1 MKKLL
6 LSLLAIALVLPA
18 CTTPGKKTAIG
29 AGVGAG
35 TGAALGAAIGSVSG
49 KAGKGALIG
58 AAVGAAVGG
67 TIGNRLDK
75 QTKEL
80 AAVADAKR
88 TDEGILVSMKS
99 DILFDTGKSVLKAD
113 AVAQLNQVGD
123 ILAKYPD
130 DRITVIGHTDSTGS
144 ASINQALS
152 EQRANAVKLQLLAR
166 NVPAANIA
174 TVGMGAS
181 QPVADN
187 KTAAGRAQN
196 RRVEMK
202 ITIPE

>member
-1 MKKLL
+1 MKNLM
-6 LSLLAIALVLPA
+6 LSLLVVALALPA

-29 AGVGAG
+29 TGVGAG
-35 TGAALGAAIGSVSG
+35 SGAAIGAAIGSKSG
-49 KAGKGALIG
+49 KTGKGALIG
-58 AAVGAAVGG
+58 AAIGAVIGG

-75 QTKEL
+75 QAKEL
-80 AAVADAKR
+80 AAVAEAKR

-99 DILFDTGKSVLKAD
+99 DILFDTGKSVLKAE

-130 DRITVIGHTDSTGS
+130 DRITIIGHTDSTGS
-144 ASINQALS
+144 ASVNQALS
-152 EQRANAVKLQLLAR
+152 EQRANSVKLQLLSR
-166 NVPAANIA
+166 NVPGANIS

-181 QPVADN
+181 QPVASN
-187 KTAAGRAQN
+187 TTTAGRAQN